1 MVNMDDKKKYTGQ
14 TLFIACFLTACLTAS
29 SVSITNSYF
38 NRGQN
43 EDLVGK
49 LDNIE
54 NILNLTLF
62 QDNLTIV
69 QDFAKGNVF
78 NYTTTLNPDFGVV
91 TIGNVT
97 FLDGYY
103 TNVSISELEWDVNI
117 STTEE

>member
-1 MVNMDDKKKYTGQ
+1 MTDKKKYTGQ

-43 EDLVGK
+43 EDLVDK

-54 NILNLTLF
+54 NVLHNLTL
-62 QDNLTIV
+62 V
-69 QDFAKGNVF
+69 QDVTKGNVL
-78 NYTTTLNPDFGVV
+78 NYNTTLNPDFGVV

-103 TNVSISELEWDVNI
+103 TNISSI
-117 STTEE
+117 EEQ